1 MREREARFDV
11 KDPKDDAVIEAAFV
25 DCGFEVR
32 ERREALVEDTYLDTP
47 GDRLQTSR
55 RGLRVRRSAG
65 VATLELKI
73 ERKSSSEIVHVRD
86 EIAVPWT
93 RDDLPVLLE
102 DLDERIAARTVAFL
116 GVDRLSVRARIATRR
131 STLTV
136 RHILTGAEGRVF
148 HDRVRAESGSG
159 PSEFEEIEIEW
170 PESAETLFLET
181 ATIVH
186 ARLDLALASKN
197 KLERALFPTGE
208 ERRLGRPSE
217 LSGKTDFR
225 SFIAVDAASHQAK
238 VDRRFDE
245 FLADPSETA
254 VHDLRVELR
263 RLRSTW
269 RLFRGLVADPIFVRI
284 AALQRRLG
292 DLLGEIRDQDV
303 AISILGDAIFSSTE
317 EKKKESLRLVRH
329 HERRREKLVMRALKY
344 CRSTAF
350 QRQWSKNRSRIE
362 DFAERA
368 YENLREES
376 ARSRGGVLDIR
387 HVAPGLIAR
396 AARRLWKVG
405 EKCAAAPTPEAWH
418 DVRIAARRLRYI
430 ADDLRPFFGRPL
442 RGFLKRLVMLQED
455 LGRLQDLVSTR
466 LALGKLAAKDGGA
479 AKGGLKSAAA
489 TWSIALWSE
498 IDQLES
504 TLRERWADFAGSD
517 AAEKVRRA
525 VVDL

>member
-11 KDPKDDAVIEAAFV
+11 LDPKDDAVIEAAFV

-47 GDRLQTSR
+47 NDRLRAAR

-73 ERKSSSEIVHVRD
+73 ERKSSSEIVHERD

-93 RDDLPVLLE
+93 RDDWPPTLE

-131 STLTV
+131 ATLTV

-148 HDRVRAESGSG
+148 HDRVRAESDAGE
-159 PSEFEEIEIEW
+159 SEFEEIEIEW

-186 ARLDLALASKN
+186 ARLGLGLASKN
-197 KLERALFPTGE
+197 KLERALCPTGE
-208 ERRLGRPSE
+208 ERPFGRPSE
-217 LSGKTDFR
+217 LSGKTEFK

-269 RLFRGLVADPIFVRI
+269 RLFRGLVADPIFLSV

-303 AISILGDAIFSSTE
+303 AIAILGDAIFSSTE
-317 EKKKESLRLVRH
+317 DKKRESLRLVRH
-329 HERRREKLVMRALKY
+329 HERRREKFVARALKY
-344 CRSTAF
+344 CRSAAF
-350 QRQWSKNRSRIE
+350 QRAWSKNRSRIE
-362 DFAERA
+362 ALAERA
-368 YENLREES
+368 YEDLRAEN
-376 ARSRGGVLDIR
+376 SRTRGSVLDIR

-418 DVRIAARRLRYI
+418 DVRIAARRLRYL

-442 RGFLKRLVMLQED
+442 RGFLKRLVLLQED

-466 LALGKLAAKDGGA
+466 LALGKLAANDSGTEKSR
-479 AKGGLKSAAA
+479 LKSAAA

-498 IDQLES
+498 IDQVES

-525 VVDL
+525 VVEL